1 MLNNG
6 KSCLFL
12 QPKCNIDTIIMRI
25 EKIIIDNFRC
35 FEHKEIHF
43 HPQFNVI
50 IGENGLG
57 KTAVTDAIA
66 YLLKPYCSF
75 FHLSNLAI
83 NKKDIRRL
91 SVEPI
96 EAVSPKNTKLFIA
109 VENFLIKTTTWEIE
123 QNIAMLY
130 ETHEMTEKIHN
141 EMRDIFDYNEYIS
154 NIPKLPI
161 IAYYPANR
169 TPPLTSEIE
178 ADRLA
183 PNASR
188 KIGYENALYNQNID
202 IKAITARIKTLDYAL
217 YAKSKY
223 SKNAAQ
229 LIRLELA
236 CMQQAMANCI
246 PNVEEIGF
254 DPNDWNELMIHFKDE
269 EPKPFSMLSEGFRN
283 MLAIV
288 ADIAHRC
295 ARLNP
300 HLNENILTETE
311 GIVIIDEIDLHVHPN
326 WQRNIVGN
334 LKKTFPKIQF
344 IVTTHSPFIVQ
355 SAVDRLI
362 DIGKENYTEPQ
373 HDLSLHEVAY
383 EILGVESMYGVQNH
397 HKEKQSEA
405 YLSLLAKAE
414 KDELHKEKYI
424 EELTAQEEAIS
435 DPGLRALLKM
445 ERIAKNII

>member
-1 MLNNG
+1 
-6 KSCLFL
+6 
-12 QPKCNIDTIIMRI
+12 MRI

-57 KTAVTDAIA
+57 KTAVADAIA

-83 NKKDIRRL
+83 NKKDIRRVN
-91 SVEPI
+91 VEQM
-96 EAVSPKNTKLFIA
+96 ENVSPQNTKLFIGI
-109 VENFLIKTTTWEIE
+109 ENFFNKTTTWEIE

-130 ETHEMTEKIHN
+130 ESHEMTEKIHN
-141 EMRDIFDYNEYIS
+141 EMRDFFDYNEYIS

-169 TPPLTSEIE
+169 MPPLTSEIE

-236 CMQQAMANCI
+236 CMQQAMVNCI
-246 PNVEEIGF
+246 PNVAEIGF
-254 DPNDWNELMIHFKDE
+254 DPNDWNELMVHFNDE

-288 ADIAHRC
+288 GDIAHRC

-300 HLNENILTETE
+300 DLNENILTETE
-311 GIVIIDEIDLHVHPN
+311 GIVIIDEIDLHLHPN
-326 WQRNIVGN
+326 WQRSIVGN

-355 SAVDRLI
+355 SLKKEELI
-362 DIGKENYTEPQ
+362 NLNEGAEMLETDPFRKSIE
-373 HDLSLHEVAY
+373 EVA
-383 EILGVESMYGVQNH
+383 EEEMGVENIQRSALFLQMQESAATFFDLVKKGING
-397 HKEKQSEA
+397 KDLAAAKQK
-405 YLSLLAKAE
+405 L
-414 KDELHKEKYI
+414 DELTILY
-424 EELTAQEEAIS
+424 S
-435 DPGLRALLKM
+435 DDAAYTALLKA
-445 ERIAKNII
+445 ELPTNI